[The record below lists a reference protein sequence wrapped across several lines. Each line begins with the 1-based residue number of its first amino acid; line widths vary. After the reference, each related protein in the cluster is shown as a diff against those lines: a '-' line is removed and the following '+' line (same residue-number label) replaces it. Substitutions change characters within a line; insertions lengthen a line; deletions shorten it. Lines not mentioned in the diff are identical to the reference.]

1 MQAVNIARRK
11 ILSEIDRNFREIPEL
26 FQGNPGIILLATI
39 CRILL

>member
-26 FQGNPGIILLATI
+26 FYLPPSAVFCYNGLK
-39 CRILL
+39 

>member
-26 FQGNPGIILLATI
+26 FYLPPSSVFCYNGLK
-39 CRILL
+39 